1 MIKEFFQ
8 KLFGTTK
15 NETIL
20 KSKSETNHGKVK
32 FYNRTKGFGFINR
45 ADSDEEL
52 FFHKTN
58 LNDRVKENDPVTF
71 DLEKGEKGWAAV
83 NVTKVKK
90 GAKK

>member
-8 KLFGTTK
+8 KLFGTTE
-15 NETIL
+15 NET
-20 KSKSETNHGKVK
+20 KSQSKTNHGNVK

-45 ADSDEEL
+45 ADSEEEL

-71 DLEKGEKGWAAV
+71 DLEEGEKGLAAV

-90 GAKK
+90 GAKKK